1 MEMTMSGSQR
11 SRFLD
16 MDTLRDRFDRV
27 FSDLMNSGSTAEERA
42 NMPIDVHEED
52 QSVVVKASLPGIK
65 PDDISVETR
74 NGVLTIRGTATEQR
88 DEGRGVWH
96 VVERHVGHVARSITL
111 PATVDDTT
119 GTAQYADGVLTI
131 TFDKTLEKPG
141 KMIQVQRAESRETG
155 QP

>member
-1 MEMTMSGSQR
+1 MSGSQR

-27 FSDLMNSGSTAEERA
+27 FSDLMNSGSAADERA

-52 QSVVVKASLPGIK
+52 QSVSVRASMPGIK
-65 PDDISVETR
+65 PDDISVEVR
-74 NGVLTIRGTATEQR
+74 NGVLTIRGTSTERR
-88 DEGRGVWH
+88 DDARGTWH

-111 PATVDDTT
+111 PATVDDAT
-119 GTAQYADGVLTI
+119 GAAQYADGVLTI
-131 TFDKTLEKPG
+131 TFQKTMEKPG
-141 KMIQVQRAESRETG
+141 KLIEVQRAESRNIG

>member
-1 MEMTMSGSQR
+1 MSGSQR

-27 FSDLMNSGSTAEERA
+27 FSDLMNSGSAAEERA

-52 QSVVVKASLPGIK
+52 QSVIVKASMPGIK
-65 PDDISVETR
+65 PDDISVEVR
-74 NGVLTIRGTATEQR
+74 NGVLTIRGTSTEQR
-88 DEGRGVWH
+88 DEARGTWQ

-111 PATVDDTT
+111 PAMVDDAT
-119 GTAQYADGVLTI
+119 GAAEYADGVLTI
-131 TFDKTLEKPG
+131 TFHKTLEKPG
-141 KMIQVQRAESRETG
+141 KMIEVQRAESREFG